1 MSPARASQEIYRLLK
16 NGAKVSYQVD
26 GMEKTENVQIIDW
39 STPKNNDYFLASQLW
54 VTGELYKRRADLVGF
69 VNGIPLLFIELKAAH
84 RRLENAF
91 QDNLRDYKNTIPQ
104 LFWYNAFITSLFQ
117 PCPCSLEMHVYINAK
132 LLGLYIS
139 EPSQK
144 SSYIVSFHLS

>member
-1 MSPARASQEIYRLLK
+1 MSGSARASQEGYRLLK

-26 GMEKTENVQIIDW
+26 CIEKTENVQIIDW
-39 STPKNNDYFLASQLW
+39 STLKNNDYFLASQLW

-91 QDNLRDYKNTIPQ
+91 
-104 LFWYNAFITSLFQ
+104 ITFLFQ
-117 PCPCSLEMHVYINAK
+117 PLPIY
-132 LLGLYIS
+132 
-139 EPSQK
+139 P
-144 SSYIVSFHLS
+144 